1 MVDPKDALI
10 DEKSIVLLLAAR
22 GSPLREL
29 ADLLQSALATIV
41 QANAS
46 RPHAISSDAVPA

>member
-29 ADLLQSALATIV
+29 AHLLQSALATIV